1 MRISEWSSDVCSSDL
16 IHIWEADRP
25 ERPWPRAGADG
36 RTIRPQRAHPLSAA
50 EAIAAMDAAGVDKAI
65 LVPPSWEG
73 DRNDVAL
80 AAVAAHPGRFAV
92 MGRIPP
98 HRDAA
103 RLLPQWRDQP
113 AMLGIRVILASEIGR
128 A

>member
-92 MGRIPP
+92 MGDRKST
-98 HRDAA
+98 
-103 RLLPQWRDQP
+103 RLNSSHSCANRMPSS
-113 AMLGIRVILASEIGR
+113 G
-128 A
+128 